1 MQFDDL
7 GGAAHHRPAKAAST
21 VHFCKHDGRHDGR
34 HDGKILQ
41 TETPYPMAEVH
52 T

>member
-21 VHFCKHDGRHDGR
+21 VHFCKHDSRHD
-34 HDGKILQ
+34 DKILQ